1 MPSFANPRILA
12 GLLLLGIGLVEA
24 QAQPGDPQGGG
35 QGPGLSNAELE
46 RRQARIGEVHIIIG
60 NVFDTSDPAE
70 DKALYRW
77 ANRFHVMTQ
86 EHVVH
91 SALLFE
97 EGDPYRGRV
106 LAESERALRAT
117 GFVAEA
123 MIAAGEYHTDTNTVD
138 INVFVRDAWTLQP
151 DLSFNRS
158 GGVNEY
164 QLGAT
169 EDNLFGLGK
178 SISLGFEKTIDREGI
193 GFAYSDPNIRGGR
206 TRLDLQLADTSDGG
220 RVAIAAGRP
229 FFSLDTHWSTT
240 GNLIKDKRIDQM
252 YDLGEVVDEFEHSAR
267 GLSIQGGRSRG
278 GIGNRALRWLAGMSY
293 QEDLFQPDEHKPMP
307 ELLPE
312 NRKLVYPWL
321 GVHWIHNDY
330 REVSELNDMG
340 RIEDVGL
347 GLNVFAS
354 LGYSTESLGADRNA
368 TIWNLSV
375 SKGFEPGGPGRLF
388 LVDAAASWRGEDE
401 GLQNGLMVVDARYYR
416 RDLGRHLFSVSLL
429 GAVSSNLDADKQVLL
444 GGDTGLRGFP
454 IRYQAGQRSAVLTV
468 EQRFFT
474 DWYPF
479 SLVRVGYAAFFDV
492 GRVWGQD
499 PRATPPLG
507 ILYDVGFGMRLTS
520 PRSSGSSVIHV
531 DLAFPVNGDE
541 SIDSVQLVIGKK
553 KSF

>member
-1 MPSFANPRILA
+1 MPSFCKPRKLA
-12 GLLLLGIGLVEA
+12 SLVLLCTGLVEA
-24 QAQPGDPQGGG
+24 HAEAPDPTHGEQA
-35 QGPGLSNAELE
+35 PGLSTAELE
-46 RRQARIGEVHIIIG
+46 QRQARIGAINIIIG
-60 NVFDTSDPAE
+60 NVFDTSNPSE

-86 EHVVH
+86 ERVVN
-91 SALLFE
+91 SVLLFE
-97 EGDPYRGRV
+97 EGEPYRGRV

-123 MIAAGEYHTDTNTVD
+123 AIAAGEYHADTNTVD
-138 INVFVRDAWTLQP
+138 VNVFVRDAWTLQP
-151 DLSFNRS
+151 DFSFKRS

-169 EDNLFGLGK
+169 ENNLFGLGK

-193 GFAYSDPNIRGGR
+193 GFGYSDPNVYGSR
-206 TRLDLQLADTSDGG
+206 TRLDLQLADTSDGE
-220 RVAIAAGRP
+220 RIAISAGRP

-240 GNLIKDKRIDQM
+240 GDVIKDNRIDQM

-278 GIGNRALRWLAGMSY
+278 GMGNRALRWLAGMSY
-293 QEDLFQPDEHKPMP
+293 HEDLFEPDEHKPMP
-307 ELLPE
+307 DLLPE

-347 GLNVFAS
+347 GLNIFAS

-368 TIWNLSV
+368 AIWNLSV

-388 LVDAAASWRGEDE
+388 LVDAAASWRGENE
-401 GLQNGLMVVDARYYR
+401 GLQNGLLLVDARYYR
-416 RDLGRHLFSVSLL
+416 RNLGRHLFSVSLR
-429 GAVSSNLDADKQVLL
+429 GAVSSNLDDDTQVLL

-454 IRYQAGQRSAVLTV
+454 IRYQAGQRSAVLSI

-479 SLVRVGYAAFFDV
+479 SLVRVGYAAFFDI
-492 GRVWGQD
+492 GRVWGRD
-499 PRATPPLG
+499 PRASPPLG

-520 PRSSGSSVIHV
+520 PRSSGSSVLHV
-531 DLAFPVNGDE
+531 DLAFPINGDE
-541 SIDSVQLVIGKK
+541 SIDSVQLVIGRK